1 MITCFDTSAMVKLLI
16 GEDGAGVVGQL
27 WARATDPYASI
38 VGYAELRGSI
48 ARGLRGGRIAAGD
61 YSTAR
66 LELERLWQTVVEI
79 GLNSEVARFAGALA
93 DKHALGAL
101 DAIHL
106 ASALS
111 IATPDDRPTFITFDQ
126 RLAEAA
132 LAEGLA
138 VLPEVA

>member
-1 MITCFDTSAMVKLLI
+1 MSTYFDASAMVKLLLVE
-16 GEDGAGVVGQL
+16 EDSATAGRL
-27 WARATDPYASI
+27 WAQATEPFVSI
-38 VGYAELRGSI
+38 VGYAELRGSVSR
-48 ARGLRGGRIAAGD
+48 AARGGRIAD
-61 YSTAR
+61 EDHPTAR
-66 LELERLWQTVVEI
+66 LELERMWGTLAAI
-79 GLNSEVARFAGALA
+79 RLDGRLARLAGSLA
-93 DKHALGAL
+93 DRHALTAL

-111 IATPDDRPTFITFDQ
+111 LREPGEDVAFVTFDR